1 MTYKFTLTALVLALA
16 MTACAPR
23 TQSTP
28 NARPP
33 TTQGQQGQ
41 RGQQQPGAPTRPNA
55 APGGN
60 RALTDPAA
68 LEVDR
73 AARQAFHLM
82 GLGYARTGTYSVNAL
97 VSDLELPS
105 GARWELEDLKPET
118 YRLRFTSDSVP
129 GVAWFVTPEGVKA
142 QQTNDDQIL

>member
-1 MTYKFTLTALVLALA
+1 MTYKITLTALALALTLA
-16 MTACAPR
+16 ACAPR

-33 TTQGQQGQ
+33 ATQP
-41 RGQQQPGAPTRPNA
+41 QPGTQARPNTP
-55 APGGN
+55 PGGN
-60 RALTDPAA
+60 RVLTDPAA

-82 GLGYARTGTYSVNAL
+82 GLGYARTGAYSVNAL

-105 GARWELEDLKPET
+105 GARWELEDLTPET
-118 YRLRFTSDSVP
+118 YRLRFTSDNVP
-129 GVAWFVTPEGVKA
+129 DVAWLVTPEGVQA
-142 QQTNDDQIL
+142 EQTNDNRIL